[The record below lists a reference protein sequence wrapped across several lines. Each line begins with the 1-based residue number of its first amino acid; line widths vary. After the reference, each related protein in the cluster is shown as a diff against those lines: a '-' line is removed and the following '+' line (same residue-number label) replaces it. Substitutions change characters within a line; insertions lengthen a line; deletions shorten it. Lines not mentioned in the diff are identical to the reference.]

1 MKGWKWIVAALIIS
15 GALLFTINRPSHTF
29 KPPQKNQDSKHKTRS
44 NAIKS
49 RDDLKP
55 ETLIKTSPKE
65 KKRAIAKLSELSK
78 QYIVRCEDPFA
89 EYAKNNNEDAHPT
102 LEEIYKKWSESETFE
117 LRFALALTSS
127 NTAIP
132 FAGDSSNSNQLQ
144 SNTLLDLVD
153 NHPNSEIAN
162 YFLVSHCISS
172 NDCEEAIFENAIEQ
186 DPYNGALWKLIA
198 LRNASQGKVE
208 ETLAALN
215 KQISAANYKTY
226 WGDATHLYE
235 QALAEI
241 GMADFLPR
249 QVMAIGFSAALS
261 LPPAGPIFKF
271 CQQHSQS
278 RADIAEAC
286 LKFGET
292 QFHSGD
298 NMLEQSLGL
307 SLQKSIYEQLG
318 NFEKANKI
326 ENDKKSFSD
335 AMGHLSMAANLAM
348 VDNDLNQ
355 YWWENIILYGETKA
369 LELTFIEATRLSSDP
384 DYNPCPNGLVKPKS
398 PSSKSF

>member
-1 MKGWKWIVAALIIS
+1 MDCRSTNYFGC
-15 GALLFTINRPSHTF
+15 FTINRPSHTF

-55 ETLIKTSPKE
+55 ETPIKTPPKE
-65 KKRAIAKLSELSK
+65 RKRAVAKLSEFSK

-89 EYAKNNNEDAHPT
+89 EYAKNNNDDAHPT

-127 NTAIP
+127 NTAIQ
-132 FAGDSSNSNQLQ
+132 FAEDSSNSNQLQ

-162 YFLVSHCISS
+162 YFLASHCISS

-198 LRNASQGKVE
+198 IRNASQGKVE

-249 QVMAIGFSAALS
+249 QVMAISR
-261 LPPAGPIFKF
+261 PRAG
-271 CQQHSQS
+271 
-278 RADIAEAC
+278 IAR
-286 LKFGET
+286 KRDFW
-292 QFHSGD
+292 Q
-298 NMLEQSLGL
+298 
-307 SLQKSIYEQLG
+307 
-318 NFEKANKI
+318 
-326 ENDKKSFSD
+326 
-335 AMGHLSMAANLAM
+335 
-348 VDNDLNQ
+348 
-355 YWWENIILYGETKA
+355 
-369 LELTFIEATRLSSDP
+369 
-384 DYNPCPNGLVKPKS
+384 
-398 PSSKSF
+398 